1 MTMPQITIYKIWMEN
16 SQKFWPYSK
25 TGKNFIRISHIK
37 RSINVDNIPDDWY
50 LIILNNGG
58 ASTTLLKDA
67 LL

>member
-1 MTMPQITIYKIWMEN
+1 MTIPQITIYKIWIES

-25 TGKNFIRISHIK
+25 TGKNFNRISHIK
-37 RSINVDNIPDDWY
+37 QSINVNNIPGDWY

-58 ASTTLLKDA
+58 ASATLLKDA